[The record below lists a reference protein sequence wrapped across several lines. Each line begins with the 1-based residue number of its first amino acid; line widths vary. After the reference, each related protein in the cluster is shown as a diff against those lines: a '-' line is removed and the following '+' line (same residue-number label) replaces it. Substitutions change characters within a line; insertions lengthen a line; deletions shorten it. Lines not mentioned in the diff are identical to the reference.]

1 MRVEMADPAKVK
13 LRGPLRLGGFLG
25 FIGGFLLAYQRS
37 SSKSPCVHAN
47 KSTLLNSF
55 RQCSEVLGL
64 VREQAGGGA
73 GSTGA
78 GRACEEGSAFVRH
91 VA

>member
-37 SSKSPCVHAN
+37 SSTSF
-47 KSTLLNSF
+47 SFLLTDLFIERTLRILILNT
-55 RQCSEVLGL
+55 Q
-64 VREQAGGGA
+64 
-73 GSTGA
+73 
-78 GRACEEGSAFVRH
+78 
-91 VA
+91 